1 VGVRIVLLLVDED
14 IIEYGILRI
23 RREDASTRAT
33 IGRSVT

>member
-1 VGVRIVLLLVDED
+1 MGVRIVLLLVDED

-23 RREDASTRAT
+23 RREDAPTRGT